1 LKRLLVEP
9 ATVAGSACDL
19 RAGYVRAVERGE
31 EICHD
36 LVIGPWRLRV
46 LFATRALASALT
58 PPLTRLLSPP
68 TGPALAT
75 IRVWDSA
82 STGIA
87 PPPIPVEVA
96 GDARDDRFRVEYRT
110 GSISLFDSL
119 DRTGYFW
126 FADHAQIDWYE
137 RAEPLRAA
145 IHWALTT
152 DRRYLAHASAVGD
165 DHGAVVLTGR
175 GGAGKT
181 TTTLA
186 SIDAGLSFIS
196 DNYVLLSLEGR
207 QPVVHGVYGNAK
219 VWPQTLQQLPGLKPY
234 VRSWDVALDEKLVL
248 EIARH
253 RPESLATGLPVR
265 AVVVPVVV
273 GGSEARLTRCSP
285 AEALLALAPTTVLQ
299 LPLTGFGLDGMAELL
314 RCVATYKLEL
324 GRDVMA
330 GPRLL
335 CTLLDELA
343 G

>member
-1 LKRLLVEP
+1 VEP
-9 ATVAGSACDL
+9 GTLPGTACDL
-19 RAGYVRAVERGE
+19 RAGYGRAAERGE

-46 LFATRALASALT
+46 MFASGRLACALT
-58 PPLTRLLSPP
+58 PPLTRLLADPASA
-68 TGPALAT
+68 ALAT
-75 IRVWDSA
+75 IRVWDTA
-82 STGIA
+82 STGA
-87 PPPIPVEVA
+87 QPPPIPVEVE

-110 GSISLFDSL
+110 GSISLFDCSA
-119 DRTGYFW
+119 RTGYIW
-126 FADHAQIDWYE
+126 FADPAQIDWYE
-137 RAEPLRAA
+137 RAEPLRPA

-152 DRRYLAHASAVGD
+152 DRRYLAHASGVGD
-165 DHGAVVLTGR
+165 DRGAVVLTGK

-186 SIDAGLSFIS
+186 SIDAGLSFIG

-207 QPVVHGVYGNAK
+207 QPVVHGIYGNAK

-234 VRSWDVALDEKLVL
+234 VKSWDVGPDEKLVL

-265 AVVVPVVV
+265 AVVVPEVV
-273 GGSEARLTRCSP
+273 GGGDARITPCSP
-285 AEALLALAPTTVLQ
+285 AQAMLALAPTTVLQ

-314 RCVATYKLEL
+314 RRVPTYRLEL
-324 GRDVMA
+324 GRDVMG

-335 CTLLDELA
+335 STLLDELA